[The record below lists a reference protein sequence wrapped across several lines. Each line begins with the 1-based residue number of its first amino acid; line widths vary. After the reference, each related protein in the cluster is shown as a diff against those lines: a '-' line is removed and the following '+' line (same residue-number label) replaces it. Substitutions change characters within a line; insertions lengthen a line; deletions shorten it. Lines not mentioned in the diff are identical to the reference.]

1 MREGKDLSAGMFQRD
16 CAVEEFFVVRNREA
30 GVEEPGQLFG
40 IHGQLTISKVN
51 PAWLLSAGMTSGL
64 PGIAWNS

>member
-1 MREGKDLSAGMFQRD
+1 MRDGKDLSAGMSEKG

-30 GVEEPGQLFG
+30 VEEEPGQLFG
-40 IHGQLTISKVN
+40 IHGQLRISRVN